1 MKKSSFQTLRVLFTH
16 VFSVFFTLTLS
27 LPLFTQERPL
37 SLNDAM
43 KYALANNP
51 AFRSTAVEERI
62 GEEKVTEAL
71 NAYYPKLTGGIDARY
86 NTQLATQVIPA
97 RIFNPTAPEGSFT
110 NAQFGTNWNATAS
123 LDLNVPLLDLSAGAN
138 VDYAKAAQ
146 KLASANTLRSK
157 NTLKIAVAR
166 AYYTVLLNQ
175 EKLRQAEANF
185 TRNTNFYNDAETRF
199 QNANGL
205 KTDRNTAYLNASNAD
220 LQRRKAHD
228 AVTVSLANLVL
239 QLGYDGNP
247 AELQLT
253 DKLTT
258 LIANDSTF
266 ANASADAAFEGR
278 SDTRTEIAQRE
289 MNLQS
294 IERAKK
300 QNLPTISGYG
310 FLGTQGFTND
320 LAKLEFFPLS
330 YLGVRVSVPLSDWFT
345 RAPQLQQQALQLDKS
360 ENTLR
365 SLRQTIR
372 YELQN
377 AQTTLQNSLRTAKIQ
392 QQNIAIA
399 EEVVAT
405 TTSRFK
411 QGQATQQDVL
421 NAESTLRETQ
431 TNYLQALYDF
441 LVAKLD
447 WEKANG
453 IL

>member
-1 MKKSSFQTLRVLFTH
+1 MKISAFHTNSVFLIHTLCA
-16 VFSVFFTLTLS
+16 FFTLTLS
-27 LPLFTQERPL
+27 FSLFAQERPL
-37 SLNDAM
+37 SLNDAI

-51 AFRSTAVEERI
+51 AFRNSAVEERL
-62 GEEKVTEAL
+62 GEEKVAETL
-71 NAYYPKLTGGIDARY
+71 NAYYPKLTGGVDTRY
-86 NTQLATQVIPA
+86 NTQLATQVLPA
-97 RIFNPTAPEGSFT
+97 RTFNPMAPEGELVK
-110 NAQFGTNWNATAS
+110 AQFGTSWNATAS

-146 KLASANTLRSK
+146 KLASANTLQSK
-157 NTLKIAVAR
+157 NTLKIAVTR

-175 EKLRQAEANF
+175 EKLRQAEVNF
-185 TRNTNFYNDAETRF
+185 TRNDNFYKDAETRF

-205 KTDRNTAYLNASNAD
+205 KTDRNTAYLNASNAE
-220 LQRRKAHD
+220 LQRRKAQD
-228 AVTVSLANLVL
+228 AVMVSLANLAL

-258 LIANDSTF
+258 FIANDSTF
-266 ANASADAAFEGR
+266 ANTSAEAAFEGR
-278 SDTRTEIAQRE
+278 TDTRSEIALRE
-289 MNLQS
+289 MNLQNL
-294 IERAKK
+294 ERTNK

-330 YLGVRVSVPLSDWFT
+330 YLGLRVSVPLSDWFT

-360 ENTLR
+360 ENALR

-372 YELQN
+372 YEQKN
-377 AQTTLQNSLRTAKIQ
+377 AQITLQNSLRTAKIQ

-399 EEVVAT
+399 EEVIAT

-453 IL
+453 ML